1 MEVSKMLSVII
12 ISVLV
17 ITMVIGEQIVID
29 DNQHNVIVNEMN
41 HVIGKRSY
49 ASNECHASH
58 MQKVYFIFYSQNT
71 KVRQKKLYYTI
82 DVKVLSWSLC

>member
-1 MEVSKMLSVII
+1 
-12 ISVLV
+12 
-17 ITMVIGEQIVID
+17 MVIGEQIVIE
-29 DNQHNVIVNEMN
+29 DNQHNVIVNENNVIVNDMN

-71 KVRQKKLYYTI
+71 KVRQKSYII
-82 DVKVLSWSLC
+82 DVKVFL

>member
-1 MEVSKMLSVII
+1 MLSVII

-17 ITMVIGEQIVID
+17 ITMVIGEQIVIE

-58 MQKVYFIFYSQNT
+58 MQKVYFIFYILQ
-71 KVRQKKLYYTI
+71 QKFAKKAILYM
-82 DVKVLSWSLC
+82 